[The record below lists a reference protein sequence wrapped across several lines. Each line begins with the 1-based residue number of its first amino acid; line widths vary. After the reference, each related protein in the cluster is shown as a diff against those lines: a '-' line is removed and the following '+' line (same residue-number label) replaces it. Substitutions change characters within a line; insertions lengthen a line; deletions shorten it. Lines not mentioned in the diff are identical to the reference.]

1 MKTLVILPLFLGAAS
16 FKTMPSIEFLKNF
29 ENPEPILVK
38 PKIRHEPMV
47 WIKMV
52 EGVKRFEGYYATPYI
67 CNGGVITTGYGH
79 TGKYAKSKYISKQKA
94 HEILLKDLKKAENN
108 VKKYVKV
115 PLTHGQYA
123 CLVSFTFNC
132 GEGNLKNLVSGK
144 DRLNSGNYKSVE
156 RLLPLYRRANGKILK
171 GLIKRRAWELELWND
186 DSNTYYVKN

>member
-1 MKTLVILPLFLGAAS
+1 M
-16 FKTMPSIEFLKNF
+16 
-29 ENPEPILVK
+29 
-38 PKIRHEPMV
+38 
-47 WIKMV
+47 
-52 EGVKRFEGYYATPYI
+52 
-67 CNGGVITTGYGH
+67 
-79 TGKYAKSKYISKQKA
+79 
-94 HEILLKDLKKAENN
+94 KKAENN